1 MRKNLQLLSFRIL
14 FLALISVLVSAT
26 AFADGH
32 DDEHGDKEHH
42 RLPCDGFRT
51 FTQEKW
57 ASTSNKQASST
68 ILATNFST
76 VFPSGL
82 TVGGTKKIVFTTFT
96 AVRAFL
102 NQSGSA
108 RVLSST
114 LLTNPTKS
122 SYSNKLA
129 AELVAAVLNVEMD
142 KAIPS
147 FATPS
152 QNLANLKIGSGT
164 YKNWTVAQL
173 IAEANNVLGGASS
186 VHSASKLAKAIE
198 NINKSYESSS
208 HGHDNDSDDDDE
220 GESNLVCPI
229 VFASTV
235 TNVTCKGANNG
246 SITIGEITGGKD
258 DRYTVLWNNGLKT
271 KTLSNL
277 SAGTYTVTITD
288 KKGINVISTITISEP
303 AVLNASSSMLPI
315 LCHGD
320 SATITINATGGT
332 QPYKGTGTFK
342 VAVGTYDYTVTD
354 TNGCTST
361 TQVIVT
367 EPTLLTSNSTA
378 TTILCNGGNATVTVT
393 AEGGIAPYTGT
404 GDFTVTAGKHTY
416 TITDANGCITSTEIT
431 ISEPT
436 QLNASS
442 SATTILCHGDS
453 ATVTVS
459 ANGGTSPYSGTGSFI
474 VAAGTYTYT
483 VTDSNGCSTTTQV
496 VVSEPTALAASST
509 ATTILCHGDS
519 ATVTVSAN
527 GGTSPYSGT
536 GSFTVA
542 AGTYTYTVTDSNGCS
557 TTTQVVVSEPT
568 TLTAAI
574 DAASISCYGDSALVI
589 VSATGGTEPYTGT
602 GSFTRSA
609 GELSYTVT
617 DANGCSST
625 ATFTLTQPTE
635 LTLSGTLKNDNSC
648 NAGSCS
654 GVAKVVATGGNS
666 PYTYSWTNAT
676 SSVDSANGLCYNVI
690 PSVTVTDANGCS
702 KTYTFDTVSCIVTAL
717 TCDPLKTY
725 TQGAND
731 WGTPSTSNAIGTYI
745 TANFATVFPNGVTIG
760 SSSRKLVLTTSTA
773 VRAFLPSAEDGE
785 VLPSGTLTNPGTNY
799 DNELAGE
806 LVASK
811 LNVGFDKYDASF
823 ATPSRKLENMYCNTG
838 SSSFKGKTIAEL
850 IVIADN
856 ILGGTT
862 SSNSDTRD
870 ELNSILNKF
879 NEYYSSN
886 NSYVGKDYFVCE
898 MPEEDNDDDDDEDD
912 DHGDRAIISATSTDF
927 NIYPNPTVNNFTV
940 NFTSEAST
948 VGSLK
953 MFNIAGQLISEEMIN
968 VTEGAN
974 YYEVDLTTKS
984 IHANMIM
991 VEVRFNDVIKH
1002 TLLMVK

>member
-1 MRKNLQLLSFRIL
+1 MLMRKNLQLLSFRIL

-57 ASTSNKQASST
+57 ASTSNKQASSS

-235 TNVTCKGANNG
+235 TNVTCKDANNG

-474 VAAGTYTYT
+474 
-483 VTDSNGCSTTTQV
+483 
-496 VVSEPTALAASST
+496 
-509 ATTILCHGDS
+509 
-519 ATVTVSAN
+519 
-527 GGTSPYSGT
+527 
-536 GSFTVA
+536 VA

>member
-26 AFADGH
+26 AFADGK
-32 DDEHGDKEHH
+32 DDDHGDKEHH
-42 RLPCDGFRT
+42 LLPCDGFRT

-173 IAEANNVLGGASS
+173 ITEANNVLGGASS

-235 TNVTCKGANNG
+235 TNVTCKDANNG

-277 SAGTYTVTITD
+277 SAGTYSVTITD

-474 VAAGTYTYT
+474 
-483 VTDSNGCSTTTQV
+483 
-496 VVSEPTALAASST
+496 
-509 ATTILCHGDS
+509 
-519 ATVTVSAN
+519 
-527 GGTSPYSGT
+527 
-536 GSFTVA
+536 VA